1 MPKKYEYKSDRAG
14 DTRVRIRLSNEQ
26 YEALT
31 KLAKRYRMETDDLLD
46 RWIKR
51 LIADRALP

>member
-1 MPKKYEYKSDRAG
+1 MPKKYEYKSDKSG
-14 DTRVRIRLSNEQ
+14 DTRVRIRLSEEQ
-26 YEALT
+26 YIALT
-31 KLAKRYRMETDDLLD
+31 AIAKRNKIEIDDLLD